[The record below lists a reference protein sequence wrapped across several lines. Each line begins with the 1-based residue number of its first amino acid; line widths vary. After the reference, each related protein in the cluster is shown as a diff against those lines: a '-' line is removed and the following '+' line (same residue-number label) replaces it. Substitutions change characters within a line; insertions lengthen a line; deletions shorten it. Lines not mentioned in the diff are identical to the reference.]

1 MGFPTS
7 STDSIALTVADTST
21 VINLNATG
29 CADRILEAL
38 PAKIVVV
45 DFVVGE
51 LEGGRQGGRPDA
63 DMLREMVASGL
74 IEIVTLNNKG
84 ADHFERLVVGP
95 AMSTLDDGEAATIAY
110 AATNN
115 AIAVIDERKAT
126 RICAEKFPEVQISCT
141 VDIMAH
147 VEVRRRL
154 GDGPLADAVFNALQ
168 RGRMNVAMHHVK
180 WVLELIGPERAN
192 VCTSLPKSVRYV
204 QENLSRTDLPS
215 VSKAV

>member
-29 CADRILEAL
+29 CAGRILQAL
-38 PAKIVVV
+38 PAKIVIV

-51 LEGGRQGGRPDA
+51 LEGGRTGGRPDA
-63 DMLREMVASGL
+63 DMLRELVASRL
-74 IEIVTLNNKG
+74 IEIVSLNDRG

-95 AMSTLDDGEAATIAY
+95 AVSTLDDGEAATIAY

-126 RICAEKFPEVQISCT
+126 RIRNDKFPEVQIGCT

-147 VEVRRRL
+147 PEVRRSL
-154 GDGPLADAVFNALQ
+154 GDRLLADAVFNALQ
-168 RGRMNVAMHHVK
+168 RGRMNVAMDHVQ
-180 WVLELIGPERAN
+180 WVLELIGPERAI
-192 VCTSLPKSVRYV
+192 VCTSLPRSVRYL
-204 QENLSRTDLPS
+204 QENVSRCDPPS